1 MAEKNLH
8 PGVTYFYPTKEVD
21 DEVKIE
27 NGHPFRHEMDDIESG
42 VFVGSHGRYYM
53 FVIERIAE
61 YHSDKHRFELVYI
74 NKNKNPEIRVGD
86 YEDQLEIPLL
96 DDIIRLVNSKY
107 YEHPPHI
114 SNYESTL
121 RAIVT
126 SKDIAEFRR
135 KRASS
140 RKIERW
146 ITIRPPSRGSK
157 GIFSGGPNYKRA
169 AKNYKKETKGYKEK
183 QDGGYKTRKIR
194 KNRKN

>member
-1 MAEKNLH
+1 MAEENLH

-21 DEVKIE
+21 DEVEIE

-74 NKNKNPEIRVGD
+74 NKNKNTEIYIGD
-86 YEDQLEIPLL
+86 YEDQIEIPLL

-114 SNYESTL
+114 NNAESTM
-121 RAIVT
+121 RSIVT

-140 RKIERW
+140 KKIERW
-146 ITIRPPSRGSK
+146 IN
-157 GIFSGGPNYKRA
+157 FSGGPNYKRA
-169 AKNYKKETKGYKEK
+169 AKNYKKVTKSYKEK
-183 QDGGYKTRKIR
+183 QDGGYKTRKNR